1 VTVFPGLFVTA
12 GKSTRPR
19 VTVGVALALSQR
31 CLVLP
36 LTNPARPVPRTRTHL
51 FRALLEPPA
60 LATQATVVTPAQ
72 ERTCTSCAA
81 GKYKSATGN
90 GDCKTNAGSATLRVA
105 ACRSY
110 GCCRPEI
117 LYSGA
122 GTVCNDDW
130 GDADTRVACRQMGC
144 GGSTTHLYQIWWW
157 EQAYMDRL
165 C

>member
-1 VTVFPGLFVTA
+1 VTA

-19 VTVGVALALSQR
+19 AKVGVALALSQG

-36 LTNPARPVPRTRTHL
+36 LTNPARPVPRTRTRL

-60 LATQATVVTPAQ
+60 LATQATVVSPAQ
-72 ERTCTSCAA
+72 ERTCTACVA

-90 GDCKTNAGSATLRVA
+90 GDCTTNAGSETRVA

-110 GCCRPEI
+110 GCCRLEI
-117 LYSGA
+117 LCSGS

-144 GGSTTHLYQIWWW
+144 GGRNFDVRFGGGSGFIWIGYAKYRDSSC
-157 EQAYMDRL
+157 Q
-165 C
+165 